1 MVTHWFRRRWLIA
14 LVVAMVSVVS
24 VAPAHAQSITTFSI
38 DPRGTF
44 DPHTGQATISGTIAC
59 SEPLAGFIE
68 VSLQQRAGRLIVVG
82 SGFTDVACSPEGTTW
97 SVTVSGPGR
106 FAGGQALA
114 SARAEFV
121 VDGNTITAE
130 TSQQVRLRG
139 APSKR

>member
-1 MVTHWFRRRWLIA
+1 MVITWFRRRWLIA
-14 LVVAMVSVVS
+14 ILVAIVCGLTI
-24 VAPAHAQSITTFSI
+24 APARAQSITTFSI
-38 DPRGTF
+38 DPRGSF
-44 DPHTGQATISGTIAC
+44 DPHTGQATITGTIAC

-82 SGFTDVACSPEGTTW
+82 SGFTDVLCVPEGTTW

-139 APSKR
+139 APRP

>member
-14 LVVAMVSVVS
+14 LVVMVGVVS
-24 VAPAHAQSITTFSI
+24 VAPTRAQSITTFSI

-44 DPHTGQATISGTIAC
+44 DPQTGQATISGTIAC

-106 FAGGQALA
+106 FAGGAALA

-121 VDGNTITAE
+121 VDGTVITAE

-139 APSKR
+139 APRP

>member
-1 MVTHWFRRRWLIA
+1 MVIHWFRRRWLIA
-14 LVVAMVSVVS
+14 LVVMVGVVS
-24 VAPAHAQSITTFSI
+24 VAPTRAQSITTFSI

-44 DPHTGQATISGTIAC
+44 DPQTGQATISGTIAC

-106 FAGGQALA
+106 FAGGAALA

-121 VDGNTITAE
+121 VDGTVITAE

-139 APSKR
+139 APRP